1 MGIADRD
8 YVRNAP
14 PPRSMGSAGI
24 GQMSGW
30 SVTTWLIALCV
41 GVFVLDLLLLNTN
54 LAYFRVERL
63 VPVSETE
70 AVFVETYLPKQQAIE
85 LDEAGQLRGLVVQS
99 NPVVRQAIPVGP
111 IERWGFFSADTA
123 VFGGQ
128 VWRWVGFQFL
138 HAGGWHLL
146 GNMIGLYFFGSL
158 IETYLGRRRYLA
170 FYLLCGVAGPVIYC
184 MFALA
189 GILQTTSATPLIGA
203 SAGVFGILAAAAV
216 IAPNATV
223 LVYGILPMQLRT
235 MALLL
240 LGFAAFMV
248 FTNGNNA
255 GGEAAHLGGAAL
267 GYLFIRHPEWLKWAE
282 LGPKTRLPKPKSSG
296 YMRYTG

>member
-1 MGIADRD
+1 MGINDRD
-8 YVRNAP
+8 YVRSRPTNAVGM
-14 PPRSMGSAGI
+14 SGAGI

-30 SVTTWLIALCV
+30 SVTTWLIAICV
-41 GVFVLDLLLLNTN
+41 AVFIIDLLLMNTDF
-54 LAYFRVERL
+54 AYGRGQVNIDGNVVEVY
-63 VPVSETE
+63 VPVLE
-70 AVFVETYLPKQQAIE
+70 AIE
-85 LDEAGQLRGLVVQS
+85 LAEQGKM
-99 NPVVRQAIPVGP
+99 IPIGRVAP

-128 VWRWVGFQFL
+128 LWRWISFQFL

-158 IETYLGRRRYLA
+158 IENYLGRRRFLA
-170 FYLLCGVAGPVIYC
+170 FYLLCGVAGPVIYG

-189 GILQTTSATPLIGA
+189 GILSTTSSTPLIGA

-216 IAPNATV
+216 IAPNATE
-223 LVYGILPMQLRT
+223 LVYGILPMQLKT

-240 LGFAAFMV
+240 LGYAEFMV

-267 GYLFIRHPEWLKWAE
+267 GYLLIRHPEWLNWADKGPH
-282 LGPKTRLPKPKSSG
+282 LGLPKPKGPSH
-296 YMRYTG
+296 MRYTG